1 MSPARGSVQAPLS
14 IVTTTSGWPSVER
27 PRQTTT
33 PSAWR
38 VADLP
43 VSRRWPG
50 VRSRVSIA
58 WSPWPSSSQ
67 AGSRPRQ
74 AKVSASACGEKAA
87 ARTAARRSRS
97 TKAQHLAQQ
106 CGSALGAVLR
116 HVEVEDGP
124 NPVGPERQHP
134 NVPVPAAVDDLC
146 GGQALEPEDHDIA
159 RHARRVDDD
168 ARQAGHRFGEAAGSG
183 MVDGEPRAVVL
194 DGVERPGRDDAGLAH
209 GAAEDAAE
217 AAGAGGQCPRARER
231 PADPGAQTPREA
243 DAPPVENRPRPRPPP
258 PPGGRPGPP
267 PPP

>member
-33 PSAWR
+33 PSAWS

-67 AGSRPRQ
+67 VGSRPRQ
-74 AKVSASACGEKAA
+74 AKVSASACGGKAA
-87 ARTAARRSRS
+87 VRAAARRSRS

-106 CGSALGAVLR
+106 RGSALGAVLR

-124 NPVGPERQHP
+124 DPVGPERQHP
-134 NVPVPAAVDDLC
+134 NLLVPATVDDLR
-146 GGQALEPEDHDIA
+146 GGQALEPEDHDVA
-159 RHARRVDDD
+159 RHPRRVDDD
-168 ARQAGHRFGEAAGSG
+168 ARQAGHRFGEAAGAG
-183 MVDGEPRAVVL
+183 VVDGEPCAVVL

-217 AAGAGGQCPRARER
+217 AAGAGEKIHRAGECR
-231 PADPGAQTPREA
+231 ADRGAESLREA
-243 DAPPVENRPRPRPPP
+243 DAHRVEL
-258 PPGGRPGPP
+258 
-267 PPP
+267 

>member
-67 AGSRPRQ
+67 AGSRPRH
-74 AKVSASACGEKAA
+74 AKVSASACGGKAA
-87 ARTAARRSRS
+87 ARAAARRSRS

-106 CGSALGAVLR
+106 RGGALGAVLR

-124 NPVGPERQHP
+124 DPVGAERQHP
-134 NVPVPAAVDDLC
+134 HAPVPAAVDDLR
-146 GGQALEPEDHDIA
+146 GGQALEPEDHDVA
-159 RHARRVDDD
+159 RHPSRVDDG
-168 ARQAGHRFGEAAGSG
+168 AREAGHLFGEAAGSG
-183 MVDGEPRAVVL
+183 MVDGEAGAVVL
-194 DGVERPGRDDAGLAH
+194 NGVERPGRDDAGLAH
-209 GAAEDAAE
+209 GAAEDATE
-217 AAGAGGQCPRARER
+217 AAGAGEKSR
-231 PADPGAQTPREA
+231 
-243 DAPPVENRPRPRPPP
+243 
-258 PPGGRPGPP
+258 RPGERRADRG
-267 PPP
+267 

>member
-14 IVTTTSGWPSVER
+14 IVTTTSGWPSVAR

-33 PSAWR
+33 PLAWR

-74 AKVSASACGEKAA
+74 AKVSASACGGKAA
-87 ARTAARRSRS
+87 ARAAARRKPP

-106 CGSALGAVLR
+106 RGDALGADLR

-124 NPVGPERQHP
+124 DPVRAERQHP
-134 NVPVPAAVDDLC
+134 HAPVPAAVDDLR
-146 GGQALEPEDHDIA
+146 GGQALEPEEHECA
-159 RHARRVDDD
+159 RPPRGVDDA
-168 ARQAGHRFGEAAGSG
+168 ARQAGHRLGEAAGAG
-183 MVDGEPRAVVL
+183 VVDGEPRAVVL
-194 DGVERPGRDDAGLAH
+194 NGVERPGRD
-209 GAAEDAAE
+209 
-217 AAGAGGQCPRARER
+217 
-231 PADPGAQTPREA
+231 
-243 DAPPVENRPRPRPPP
+243 
-258 PPGGRPGPP
+258 
-267 PPP
+267 